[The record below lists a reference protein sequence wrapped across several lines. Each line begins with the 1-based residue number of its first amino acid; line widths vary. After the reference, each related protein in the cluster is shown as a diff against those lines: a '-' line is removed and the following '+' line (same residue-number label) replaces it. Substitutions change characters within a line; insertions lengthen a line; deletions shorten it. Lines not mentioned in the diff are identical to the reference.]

1 MHSNEV
7 QARLDLS
14 MSIFLFIGL
23 ALMSKVQN
31 DYVNLLDE
39 SVQTAQ
45 VSPID
50 VAQNLAPIMDAYSM
64 RVCYKF

>member
-1 MHSNEV
+1 MTGNTV

-23 ALMSKVQN
+23 ALLSKVQN

-45 VSPID
+45 VCA
-50 VAQNLAPIMDAYSM
+50 V
-64 RVCYKF
+64 RV